1 MGKKKKKRASD
12 VPEDGILLIRNKRGR
27 HDFEIEEQFEA
38 GLVLVGSEVKA
49 LRDKRGS
56 LSEGHIDI
64 RNGEAWLLNAQI
76 QEYAW
81 ANQFNHSPERRR
93 KLLLHRREIKKIDVR
108 ITQRGFTGVPL
119 ALYLRGGRVKL
130 SFGIGR
136 GRREFEKRHVKRD
149 LDAKRELARIIRK

>member
-1 MGKKKKKRASD
+1 MAKKKKKNTD
-12 VPEDGILLIRNKRGR
+12 VPDDGILLVRNKRGR
-27 HDFEIEEQFEA
+27 HDYIIEEQFEA

-56 LSEGHIDI
+56 LNEGHIDI
-64 RNGEAWLLNAQI
+64 RKGEAWLINAQI

-93 KLLLHRREIKKIDVR
+93 KLLLHRREIHKIDVR
-108 ITQRGFTGVPL
+108 ITQRGYTGVPL

-136 GRREFEKRHVKRD
+136 GRREFEKRHAKREAE
-149 LDAKRELARIIRK
+149 AKRELARAMRK